1 MENIQYNCQ
10 FYHEWTSQQIHS
22 RSVHGEMTKS
32 PRSKS
37 QILQDSVSMS
47 NVKIHY
53 SMCGVFGSVASRK
66 IIFSEKNVAAHLRFV
81 KVNGYG

>member
-10 FYHEWTSQQIHS
+10 SYQERTSQQIHS
-22 RSVHGEMTKS
+22 RSVHREMTKT

-47 NVKIHY
+47 NVTIYY
-53 SMCGVFGSVASRK
+53 SMCGVFGSAARK
-66 IIFSEKNVAAHLRFV
+66 ILLSEKNVAAHLRFV
-81 KVNGYG
+81 KVNG